1 MHTARAVDHFLLAS
15 MQALSPFAF
24 CSLCDDRIVASLL
37 SVVLVGSRNNFQI
50 TDTYAAADPAVS
62 NEHTKGA

>member
-1 MHTARAVDHFLLAS
+1 